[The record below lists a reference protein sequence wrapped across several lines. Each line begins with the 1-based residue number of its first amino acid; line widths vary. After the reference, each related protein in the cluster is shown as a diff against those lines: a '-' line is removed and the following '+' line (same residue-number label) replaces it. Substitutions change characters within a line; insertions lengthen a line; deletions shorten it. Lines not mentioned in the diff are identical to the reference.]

1 MLAEAAGLAVLAAIS
16 PTALLVAVVYLGS
29 ARPRRTMLSY
39 LFGAVLMSAV
49 MGVVVLVVLRVGG
62 FSLPSRHTI
71 RYELRLFLGLLLI
84 LAGLVLARF
93 KRTPPDPGNPQSGL
107 VSRLIASPAPYTAFL
122 AGLLIFAPGITFIAA
137 VQVVATAQASLELTA
152 AALTLIV
159 VINVALVWL
168 PLLGYLAAPGPTTR
182 WLVAF
187 NEWLRRNGRLIL
199 AGALVAAGLIV
210 AIDGLSGLLGHH

>member
-29 ARPRRTMLSY
+29 ARPRVTLLFY
-39 LFGAVLMSAV
+39 LLGAVLMSAV
-49 MGVVVLVVLRVGG
+49 MGVLVLVVLRAGG

-71 RYELRLFLGLLLI
+71 RYELRLFLGLLLM
-84 LAGLVLARF
+84 LAGLTLARF
-93 KRTPPDPGNPQSGL
+93 KRKPPDPDSPQSGL

-152 AALTLIV
+152 TALTLIV

-187 NEWLRRNGRLIL
+187 NGWLRQNGQLIL

-210 AIDGLSGLLGHH
+210 AIDGLSGLIGHR